1 MKIFMRVVSGAAVL
15 FAVAAFLVACAKDDG
30 AVKVGVLHS
39 LSGTMSISEVSVKD
53 ASLLA
58 IEEINAA
65 GGLLGKQIEPVI
77 EDGASDWPTFAEKAQ
92 KLIERDKVSVV
103 FGGWT
108 SASRKAMLPV
118 FEDLDHLLFY
128 PVQYE
133 GMEAS
138 KNIVYTGAV
147 PNQQMDVAV
156 NWLVE
161 QGYKKF
167 YLLGSDYVYPR
178 TANLIINAQLAQLG
192 ASVVGEEYTP
202 LGHVEYAT
210 VIEKIKNSG
219 ADAVINTLNGD
230 SNVAFFKQ
238 LKGAGLTPDALPV
251 MSSSIAE
258 EEIKGIG
265 PQNVAGHYAAWNYF
279 MSMDTPANKSFVER
293 FQQKYGADRVTDDP
307 IEAGYFGV
315 YLWAEAVKKAG
326 TFEVA
331 AVREALRGIS
341 YEAPEGKVTVDA
353 ENNHT
358 YKIVQIGRVREDGQF
373 DVLFSTNEPVKPVP
387 FSPFISS
394 KKVTAPGV
402 VEDK

>member
-238 LKGAGLTPDALPV
+238 LKGAGLTPDTLPV